1 MRKVV
6 RFLKHAM
13 VVTLCNK
20 RTHFHV
26 FFSFLD
32 RNIRSN
38 RIVMIVAYVAGKE
51 WGGKRG
57 IETHGIGDNM
67 TA

>member
-1 MRKVV
+1 M
-6 RFLKHAM
+6 F
-13 VVTLCNK
+13 
-20 RTHFHV
+20 